1 LPPKLA
7 SHLNDFSLPTSIKT
21 ALHGFVRATGP
32 VSFKS
37 VASGKTDFLLVFP
50 DTSVNTAYS
59 MRLKED
65 TPLYSFNGIGTAYDF
80 VERSVDLV
88 ETMEAWEK
96 RYSISLNL
104 FLMPGPTSNSS
115 KP

>member
-1 LPPKLA
+1 M
-7 SHLNDFSLPTSIKT
+7 
-21 ALHGFVRATGP
+21 
-32 VSFKS
+32 SFKS